1 MIRHNRFC
9 CEWCDSEI
17 SLDEVRAPSGWIL
30 KGPFTTN
37 SQCIYFPTGL
47 LDIKRDFYAFCMDI
61 KFASI
66 PYVILQPKL
75 ANRLVCIIIH
85 VGIAIIS
92 LLCNIAGVQGG
103 PV

>member
-1 MIRHNRFC
+1 
-9 CEWCDSEI
+9 
-17 SLDEVRAPSGWIL
+17 
-30 KGPFTTN
+30 
-37 SQCIYFPTGL
+37 
-47 LDIKRDFYAFCMDI
+47 MDTR
-61 KFASI
+61 FASI

-75 ANRLVCIIIH
+75 ANRLVGIIIR